1 MKIKAI
7 LLVAVL
13 CGNESF
19 AADASE
25 SSSVVLYELS
35 QEVKGDKAKTNPK
48 SKKEDPEQVDKYLKD
63 DEGYQLYRE
72 DIGPSAK
79 KNQFENSLRKVGI
92 VDTARAFGSQAGLH
106 WRYKEINEIIDR
118 YAGRLDSVNFRPF
131 MTDGMILTP
140 SILISKNDENFINDK
155 KMIKTNIS
163 FIVDQEAR
171 IVSVPPTFRDYIVR
185 EFEQP
190 RPVNP
195 LLKPKN
201 EAEQKLWRS
210 ALQEGWE
217 IGVEA
222 AFDIFKDGLLQLERD
237 IQGRINYRKMVQ
249 LEMISPAAL
258 KVSKMGVTFNG
269 RTMNAGET
277 IYEISQDA
285 QYKSMDEWRSAWLKA
300 ERLEKVGADH
310 E

>member
-1 MKIKAI
+1 MKIK
-7 LLVAVL
+7 LLL
-13 CGNESF
+13 LTGLL
-19 AADASE
+19 ASNCAMAQE
-25 SSSVVLYELS
+25 PDYSDDKVLYELS
-35 QEVKGDKAKTNPK
+35 QEIKGEKAKETK
-48 SKKEDPEQVDKYLKD
+48 KGKKEAPAEIDKYMKD
-63 DEGYQLYRE
+63 EEGYQLYRE
-72 DIGPSAK
+72 DIGPGAK

-106 WRYKEINEIIDR
+106 WRYKEINKIIDR
-118 YAGRLDSVNFRPF
+118 YQGRLDAVNFRPF

-140 SILISKNDENFINDK
+140 SILIAKNDENFINDK

-171 IVSVPPTFRDYIVR
+171 IVSVPPTYRDYIVR
-185 EFEQP
+185 EFDPP

-195 LLKPKN
+195 LLRPKN
-201 EAEQKLWRS
+201 EQEQKLWRS

-217 IGVEA
+217 IGVET

-269 RTMNAGET
+269 RTMNAGES
-277 IYEISQDA
+277 IYEITQDA

-300 ERLEKVGADH
+300 ERLGK
-310 E
+310 